1 MSNIITRDEYNKY
14 IAVKGKLGLQDKG
27 TQTDNEYF
35 NEMFINN
42 QQSTI
47 LPMIYTIIP
56 KIHKNVYGDDYEEG
70 QYENDDDDYDY
81 EYDGDDDGDGDDN
94 ESDEDDNE
102 TSDDT
107 QTYKKSKSKKRR
119 YTNPEN
125 EDYFQNLSSTERK
138 RLKKIEDD
146 LYDDMKKEMPLRF
159 LILSSHIDDN
169 LKTVC
174 LKKLDQLDNM
184 RSRTDE
190 YYKLLQW
197 VESVARLPVGKYKQ
211 ISLNKESSAQDISMF
226 LNGIMKRLDENV
238 YGHQTTKEHII
249 RLLAKWISNK
259 HSNGLV
265 IGIEGEMGVGKTSLC
280 LEICKALELP
290 YGFVSLG
297 GLSNSE
303 YLVGHSYT
311 YEGSKWGKIAEILM
325 HAKYSNPI
333 IYFDELDKVS
343 HSKYG
348 DEIINTLIHIT
359 DNTQNF
365 DFRDKYFSEVSLD
378 LSKCIIIFSYNHGDT
393 INPILKDRMITLK
406 AQSYNTNDKL
416 VISKKHMIPS
426 ILQEYGFVKEQLV
439 FTDDVIKFVIQ
450 QTEDEH
456 GVRKLKRSL
465 EEIISQ
471 INVCCLMKK
480 GIFSDT
486 EPIDFPL
493 NITEKVVSK
502 LLPKLTG
509 NELKNPY
516 MYT

>member
-14 IAVKGKLGLQDKG
+14 IAVKAKLDVQNKG
-27 TQTDNEYF
+27 TQTDESIDSTEISKQIIPLICTIMPNIHGNEYEEWDY
-35 NEMFINN
+35 NE
-42 QQSTI
+42 
-47 LPMIYTIIP
+47 
-56 KIHKNVYGDDYEEG
+56 DE
-70 QYENDDDDYDY
+70 DYD
-81 EYDGDDDGDGDDN
+81 EDYD
-94 ESDEDDNE
+94 E

-107 QTYKKSKSKKRR
+107 NEQTYKNSKKRR
-119 YTNPEN
+119 YTNQEN
-125 EDYFQNLSSTERK
+125 ENYFKNLSSTEKK
-138 RLKKIEDD
+138 RLKKIEDN

-159 LILSSHIDDN
+159 TILSSHIDSN

-184 RSRTDE
+184 HSRTDE
-190 YYKLLQW
+190 YYKLHQW
-197 VESVARLPVGKYKQ
+197 VESVSRLPVGKYKQ
-211 ISLNKESSAQDISMF
+211 IALDKDSSTQDITIF
-226 LNGIMKRLDENV
+226 LNGIRNRLDENV

-325 HAKYSNPI
+325 HSKYSNPVM
-333 IYFDELDKVS
+333 YFDELDKVS

-359 DNTQNF
+359 DSTQNF
-365 DFRDKYFSEVSLD
+365 DFRDKYFSEIPLD
-378 LSKCIIIFSYNHGDT
+378 LSKCIIIFSYNHGEL

-406 AQSYNTNDKL
+406 ASSYNINDKL
-416 VISKKHMIPS
+416 VISKKHVIPN
-426 ILQEYGFVKEQLV
+426 ILQEYGFTDNQLL
-439 FTDDVIKFVIQ
+439 FTDDVIKYIIQ
-450 QTEDEH
+450 QTGDEH

-471 INVCCLMKK
+471 INVCCLMNK
-480 GIFSDT
+480 GIFNNT
-486 EPIDFPL
+486 EIIEFPL
-493 NITEKVVSK
+493 CITDKIVSK
-502 LLPKLTG
+502 LLPKY
-509 NELKNPY
+509 NENEIRNPY